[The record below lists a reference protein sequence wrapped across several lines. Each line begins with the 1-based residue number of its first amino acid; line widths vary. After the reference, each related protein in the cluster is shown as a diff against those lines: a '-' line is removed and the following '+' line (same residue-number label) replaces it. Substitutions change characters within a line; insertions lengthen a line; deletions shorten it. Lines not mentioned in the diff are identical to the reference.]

1 MQYEKLGKFIHNKRN
16 GLNISLNK
24 FALENNI
31 EPAALSRMENLKQ
44 GIKIESLIKIA
55 KGFKMTPAELLT
67 EFENIK

>member
-1 MQYEKLGKFIHNKRN
+1 MQYEKLAKFIHNKRN

>member
-44 GIKIESLIKIA
+44 GIKMESLIKIA

-67 EFENIK
+67 EFESIK

>member
-44 GIKIESLIKIA
+44 GIKMESLIKIA
-55 KGFKMTPAELLT
+55 KGFNMTPAELLT
-67 EFENIK
+67 EFESIK